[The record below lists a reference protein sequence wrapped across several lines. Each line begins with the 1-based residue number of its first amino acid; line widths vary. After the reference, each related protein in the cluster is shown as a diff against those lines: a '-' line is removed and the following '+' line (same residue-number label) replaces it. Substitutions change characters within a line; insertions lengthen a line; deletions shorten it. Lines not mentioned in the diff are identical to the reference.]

1 MRVYQLIIAIAL
13 LSSCAEFVTM
23 TESSPGA
30 RLAAAGHR
38 VIAYYPGWT
47 SEGRNPYR
55 APSRRGVMPDEAMVS
70 AGPA

>member
-1 MRVYQLIIAIAL
+1 MRVYQFIIAVAL

-30 RLAAAGHR
+30 RLVAAGHR

-47 SEGRNPYR
+47 S
-55 APSRRGVMPDEAMVS
+55 
-70 AGPA
+70 